1 MNCIWS
7 RSYFTTTETRCSPDK
22 IYIYTQKPGAAEML
36 VVPERTVL
44 FCMGK
49 VHTRN
54 TESDGQVFQVI
65 DETSPFT
72 LLNEIQ
78 RIFDYYDRWEKRLQ
92 ELTRQADNIQELL
105 DESFRIFLN
114 PIIVSSADYFVIGY
128 SSVIDTR
135 EELSSLV
142 DLDSVI
148 QSSDEYQNGKRI
160 LNQRKKRGAYY
171 LPEYITGART
181 LRVNLFE
188 NAQFIYQIMMVES
201 LSRFK
206 SYDGA
211 LLEYLSAYIQTGP
224 GPLN

>member
-1 MNCIWS
+1 M
-7 RSYFTTTETRCSPDK
+7 
-22 IYIYTQKPGAAEML
+22 
-36 VVPERTVL
+36 
-44 FCMGK
+44 
-49 VHTRN
+49 
-54 TESDGQVFQVI
+54 
-65 DETSPFT
+65 
-72 LLNEIQ
+72 
-78 RIFDYYDRWEKRLQ
+78 
-92 ELTRQADNIQELL
+92 
-105 DESFRIFLN
+105 
-114 PIIVSSADYFVIGY
+114 
-128 SSVIDTR
+128 
-135 EELSSLV
+135 

-211 LLEYLSAYIQTGP
+211 LLEYLSAYIQTALARLIDSRVEIGHRLDRILSDILSNP
-224 GPLN
+224 GRDNKSAENGFGIRLAGDASLFLCQPEGQFPGLGQYDRPIHLQTHGKYAGKMWKLRLPV